1 MKPMRLLTS
10 LVALVLVAAP
20 AGAQAPDRSA
30 PPAPGPAPALKL
42 PAIEKRAL
50 SNGLPVW
57 IVEKHAVPVAQVT
70 LVVRAGSGADPESR
84 FGLARLTADMLDEG
98 AGGKSALE
106 LADAVD
112 FLGADL
118 STGSSYDASLVSL
131 HVPVARLAPA
141 LALMGDVALRPAFAA
156 ADLNR
161 LREERLTAL
170 GQAHDSPPAIA
181 AAAFPLL
188 VYGAGRRYGIG
199 AGGTE
204 ETLRAFTPGDLKWFH
219 DQYYRPDD
227 AALIVVGDVTPETV
241 VPELE
246 RVFGAWKAAGPRPA
260 PPALAAPP
268 KMDER
273 RVYLVDKP
281 GAAQSVIR
289 IGGVGVERSTS
300 DFFPLEVMNTIL
312 GGSFTSRLNQNL
324 REQHGYTYGAGSRFD
339 MRLGAGPFYAT
350 AMVQTDKTAESL
362 TEFFKELQGIRQP
375 VPAAELERAKNYVA
389 LSYPGQFET
398 TRQMA
403 AQLAQLV
410 VYRLP
415 DDYFST
421 YVANIQAVTAADVQR
436 VAEKYITPGRFAVVI
451 VGDRK
456 TIEPKVEALK
466 LGPIRQLTVDDVMK

>member
-1 MKPMRLLTS
+1 MRLMTS
-10 LVALVLVAAP
+10 LLALFLAAGP
-20 AGAQAPDRSA
+20 AAAQAPDRSA
-30 PPAPGPAPALKL
+30 PPKPGPAPTLTL
-42 PAIEKRAL
+42 PAIQKRAL
-50 SNGLPVW
+50 ANGLPVW

-84 FGLARLTADMLDEG
+84 YGLASLTAAMLDEG
-98 AGGKSALE
+98 AAGKSALE

-118 STGSSYDASLVSL
+118 STSSSYDASFVSL

-141 LALMGDVALRPAFAA
+141 LALMGDVALKPTFAG

-161 LREERLTAL
+161 LREERLTGL
-170 GQAHDSPPAIA
+170 RQAHDSPPAIA

-188 VYGAGRRYGIG
+188 VYGASRRYGIG

-204 ETLRAFTPGDLKWFH
+204 ETLRAFTPGDLKWFY
-219 DQYYRPDD
+219 DQSYRPDD
-227 AALIVVGDVTPETV
+227 AALVVVGDVTPDAV
-241 VPELE
+241 VAELG
-246 RVFGAWKAAGPRPA
+246 RVFGGWTATGPRPA

-268 KMDER
+268 KLDER

-289 IGGVGVERSTS
+289 IGGVGVARATS
-300 DFFPLEVMNTIL
+300 DFFPLEVLNTIL

-362 TEFFKELQGIRQP
+362 TEFFKELDGIRQP

-403 AQLAQLV
+403 AELAQLI
-410 VYRLP
+410 VYQLP
-415 DDYFST
+415 DDDFST
-421 YVANIQAVTAADVQR
+421 YVANIEAVTAADVQR
-436 VAEKYITPGRFAVVI
+436 VAEQYITPARFAVVI
-451 VGDRK
+451 VGDRQ
-456 TIEPKVEALK
+456 TIEPKVAALE
-466 LGPIRQLTVDDVMK
+466 LGPIRLLTVDDVMK